1 MHDWCEVQPKTK
13 TGDRRGL
20 FRPWNKAGGKK
31 ISQWLL
37 SYHYGF
43 VHILLP
49 VISDAMKFVTQ
60 RQEQIDALQKSDN
73 MIAEAKEID
82 EQSSHNNNNN
92 ENNKT
97 TNGGF

>member
-1 MHDWCEVQPKTK
+1 M
-13 TGDRRGL
+13 TGMKYNLKQKLEIGEGL

-60 RQEQIDALQKSDN
+60 RQEQIDALRKSDN

-82 EQSSHNNNNN
+82 EQSSHNDNNN

-97 TNGGF
+97 TNGVF